1 MDLTEEIEN
10 NGGIWA
16 LEQKIDQPMDKEAG
30 STGLEEEE
38 KNIVET
44 RKRKFFAEILNAI
57 RELQLQVQAS
67 QKRRKQRNDVVQFLL
82 FFLGEQGTDEGPDLE
97 EDEQLAMAIQESL
110 NINMNSPPRNNHG
123 SMICA
128 GCNGEI
134 GHGRFL
140 SCMGGVWHPECFRC
154 HACNI
159 PISDY
164 EMFPCLT
171 TVRSTNHAIKN
182 ILTQNEMFAITF
194 KDVGLVKEL
203 MDDCLTSQLSNSL
216 RLHDVVSALG
226 PMYEGHDNNGCKKLQ
241 SQINHLEGTKMC
253 ILSSVVD
260 KCLRLLGFES
270 AAPCDTSCK
279 LNYLSSAYGRLV
291 ISSDGV
297 WDALSTESALECSR
311 GLAPESAAAQIVKGL
326 S

>member
-1 MDLTEEIEN
+1 MGLTEEIEN

-16 LEQKIDQPMDKEAG
+16 LEQKIDQPMDEEAG
-30 STGLEEEE
+30 ST
-38 KNIVET
+38 V
-44 RKRKFFAEILNAI
+44 
-57 RELQLQVQAS
+57 
-67 QKRRKQRNDVVQFLL
+67 LL
-82 FFLGEQGTDEGPDLE
+82 FFLGEQGTGTTANITHYIFNRSKGKKVIDEDPDLE

-123 SMICA
+123 SMFPRLPSFFPSVYKICA

-164 EMFPCLT
+164 EVQLYSNSLTSFPCLT

-182 ILTQNEMFAITF
+182 ILTQNAMFAITF

-226 PMYEGHDNNGCKKLQ
+226 PMYEGHDNIGCKKLQ
-241 SQINHLEGTKMC
+241 SQINHLEGTKDVHPQF
-253 ILSSVVD
+253 S
-260 KCLRLLGFES
+260 
-270 AAPCDTSCK
+270 P
-279 LNYLSSAYGRLV
+279 
-291 ISSDGV
+291 
-297 WDALSTESALECSR
+297 
-311 GLAPESAAAQIVKGL
+311 
-326 S
+326 